1 MNRHTFPWYKS
12 CKISVLHKILY
23 SYVIR
28 MSLVCTRMSF
38 ACHSSAVLPYL
49 LHVAK
54 FFSYEIKN
62 HCLQGY
68 RVMVKPQKSDI
79 RMTYEYIRVTYQWH
93 TGTYEWHTNSI
104 RLHTSNIGMTY
115 DYIRVTYV
123 WHTSTYEWHSS
134 IYEWHA
140 TDMQNKI
147 KLCIAF
153 EAFRS
158 KFSISFVVRTLLYVV
173 ANDFGY

>member
-12 CKISVLHKILY
+12 RKISVLHKILY

-38 ACHSSAVLPYL
+38 ACHSSVVLPYL

-93 TGTYEWHTNSI
+93 MSTYEWHTNSI
-104 RLHTSNIGMTY
+104 RLHTSNRN
-115 DYIRVTYV
+115 DIRL
-123 WHTSTYEWHSS
+123 HTSEHTCDIQVHMSDIPVY
-134 IYEWHA
+134 
-140 TDMQNKI
+140 TNDMRLTCKT
-147 KLCIAF
+147 KLNYA
-153 EAFRS
+153 
-158 KFSISFVVRTLLYVV
+158 
-173 ANDFGY
+173 

>member
-12 CKISVLHKILY
+12 RKISVLHKILY

-38 ACHSSAVLPYL
+38 ACHSSVVLPYL

-93 TGTYEWHTNSI
+93 MSTYEWHTNSI
-104 RLHTSNIGMTY
+104 RLHTSNRN
-115 DYIRVTYV
+115 DIRL
-123 WHTSTYEWHSS
+123 HTSEHTCDIQVHTSDIPVY
-134 IYEWHA
+134 
-140 TDMQNKI
+140 TNDMRLTCKT
-147 KLCIAF
+147 KLNYA
-153 EAFRS
+153 
-158 KFSISFVVRTLLYVV
+158 
-173 ANDFGY
+173 